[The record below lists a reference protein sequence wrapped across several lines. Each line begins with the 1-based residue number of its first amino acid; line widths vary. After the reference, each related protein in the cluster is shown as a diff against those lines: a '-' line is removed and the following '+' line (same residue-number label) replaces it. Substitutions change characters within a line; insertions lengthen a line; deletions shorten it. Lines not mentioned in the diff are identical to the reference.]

1 MPDTDEKFYQVQEG
15 FRITY
20 EGERAG
26 LYKLF
31 PLANGETEELWIGE
45 PLWIGGIV
53 DDEKGGKGL
62 ALEWLDPDKR
72 RHSLV
77 IPEKTFHSL
86 RFSSWLLKMA
96 SGGWRTMVSL
106 EKERKAFFQF
116 LRTVWN
122 EEYSR
127 REKAHEDSH

>member
-1 MPDTDEKFYQVQEG
+1 M
-15 FRITY
+15 
-20 EGERAG
+20 
-26 LYKLF
+26 
-31 PLANGETEELWIGE
+31 
-45 PLWIGGIV
+45 

-96 SGGWRTMVSL
+96 GGGWRTMVSL